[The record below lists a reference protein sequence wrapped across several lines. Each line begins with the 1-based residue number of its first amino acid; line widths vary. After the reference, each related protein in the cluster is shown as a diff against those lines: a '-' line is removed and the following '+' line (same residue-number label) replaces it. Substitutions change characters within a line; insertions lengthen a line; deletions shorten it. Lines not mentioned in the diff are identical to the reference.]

1 MSLNNYT
8 RTSGEV
14 SFPSVFIS
22 NNLEFGQGD
31 VRIGNLAGANNQQST
46 ALAIGDNAGQNNQ
59 SIGAVAVGTLAGVNN
74 QGQDSVAIGT
84 SAGADNQQNEA
95 VAVGRRAGNDFQG
108 LGAVAVGDEAG
119 DQSQGAYSVAVGYQ
133 AGFALQDTLSV
144 AVGALAGENSQ
155 GSNCVAVG
163 DKAGQFNQGNNSVA
177 IGAGAGNN
185 QQHSGTIILNATG
198 VALNSDRTNAVF
210 MAPVRNVA
218 STDLLYYNSTTKEV
232 SFAPAPSVGVPSLET
247 VLSQGNNADIYNIDM
262 SGNDILNVDN
272 IDLQTINGSV
282 YPPPSV
288 NPSLETVLNVGNKA
302 GTDIDMSFNDIVGVN
317 KIIVFGNNGVS
328 IGRNCGLNIAS
339 VCVGLAAGQTN
350 PDRSSVAIGA
360 SAGNLNMGFGVVA
373 IGLRAGRDN
382 SKDDSISIG
391 TDAGLDKIGF
401 QSIAI
406 GKLAGRQNPN
416 NTNNSIIINA
426 TGDIL
431 NSDISSAL
439 YVAPVRNAVSSDIL
453 YYNTTN
459 KEISYAPAPTIT
471 TPSLETVLSV
481 GNKAGTDIDMSSNN
495 LLNVNNINLSTI
507 NNSAYPPLVPPP
519 SYSVVS
525 FTPVLGGFT
534 ANTKIGYYQ
543 RIGNMVVGS
552 ISIFLSI
559 AYVGTPS
566 FITIDLPVNGD
577 AFNSP
582 LTPIGQLYY
591 RNINDSV
598 PQRLGSVVYQRAPV
612 PNRMRLYASVCQN
625 GAGLNFVN
633 MNPTNT
639 STIDNIG
646 INFSYLCD
654 N

>member
-14 SFPSVFIS
+14 IFPSVFIS
-22 NNLEFGQGD
+22 NNIEFGQGD

-46 ALAIGDNAGQNNQ
+46 ALAVGDNAGQNNQ

-74 QGQDSVAIGT
+74 QGQDSIAIGT

-108 LGAVAVGDEAG
+108 VGAVAVGDEAG

-133 AGFALQDTLSV
+133 AGFALQDTSSV

-198 VALNSDRTNAVF
+198 DALNSDRADAVF

-218 STDLLYYNSTTKEV
+218 STDLLYYNSSTNEV

-288 NPSLETVLNVGNKA
+288 NPSLETVLNVGNVA
-302 GTDIDMSFNDIVGVN
+302 GTDIDMSNNDILKVGN
-317 KIIVFGNNGVS
+317 LGFTLSSVS
-328 IGRNCGLNIAS
+328 IGNGAGGKNNDDRKVNVGFGCGNDTQQSFA
-339 VCVGLAAGQTN
+339 
-350 PDRSSVAIGA
+350 VAIGNQCGNQLQKA
-360 SAGNLNMGFGVVA
+360 SAVA
-373 IGLRAGRDN
+373 IGNQAGRFNQGVGAIAIGNRAG
-382 SKDDSISIG
+382 DSG
-391 TDAGLDKIGF
+391 QGER
-401 QSIAI
+401 SIAI
-406 GKLAGRQNPN
+406 GRLAGF
-416 NTNNSIIINA
+416 TNQHTQTIILNA
-426 TGDIL
+426 SDISL
-431 NSDISSAL
+431 NSDVSNAF
-439 YVAPVRNAVSSDIL
+439 YVNPVRNAVSSDIL

-459 KEISYAPAPTIT
+459 KEISYAPAPTIS

-507 NNSAYPPLVPPP
+507 NNSAYPPIVPPP

-525 FTPVLGGFT
+525 FTPVLSGFS
-534 ANTKIGYYQ
+534 ANTKTGYYQ
-543 RIGNMVVGS
+543 KIGNMVIGWLSVS
-552 ISIFLSI
+552 ISVSYI
-559 AYVGTPS
+559 GTPS
-566 FITIDLPVNGD
+566 FISIDLPVSGTTYN
-577 AFNSP
+577 
-582 LTPIGQLYY
+582 TPVPPMGSLYY
-591 RNINDSV
+591 RTLSDTVETI
-598 PQRLGSVVYQRAPV
+598 GITGGVVYQATPV
-612 PNRMRLYASVCQN
+612 NNRFRLLATEN
-625 GAGLNFVN
+625 DKLVN
-633 MNPTNT
+633 MKPTNT
-639 STIDNIG
+639 STIDYIA

-654 N
+654 DSN